1 MKFSWRMIAAA
12 FSYAVGV
19 LGWCYVGGY
28 KILTGPV
35 RELIL
40 AQMAGSMSLGRLVAA
55 LIEGFIYLSLAGG
68 VWCIGYMLSS
78 VCSLSNLFFRFHTTT
93 LTEACSNELK
103 QHHL

>member
-1 MKFSWRMIAAA
+1 MKNKIFHTQDLCLRTNLRCPEERAR
-12 FSYAVGV
+12 
-19 LGWCYVGGY
+19 

-78 VCSLSNLFFRFHTTT
+78 HFR
-93 LTEACSNELK
+93 ED
-103 QHHL
+103 

>member
-1 MKFSWRMIAAA
+1 MKNKIFHTQDLCLRTNGLEMESKMKFSWRMIAAA
-12 FSYAVGV
+12 FSYALGV

-78 VCSLSNLFFRFHTTT
+78 HFR
-93 LTEACSNELK
+93 ED
-103 QHHL
+103 

>member
-12 FSYAVGV
+12 FSYALGV

-68 VWCIGYMLSS
+68 VWGIGDMLSS
-78 VCSLSNLFFRFHTTT
+78 HFRGD
-93 LTEACSNELK
+93 
-103 QHHL
+103 

>member
-1 MKFSWRMIAAA
+1 MKFSWRMIATA
-12 FSYAVGV
+12 FSYALGV

-78 VCSLSNLFFRFHTTT
+78 HFR
-93 LTEACSNELK
+93 ED
-103 QHHL
+103 

>member
-12 FSYAVGV
+12 FSYALGV

-40 AQMAGSMSLGRLVAA
+40 AQMAA

-78 VCSLSNLFFRFHTTT
+78 HFR
-93 LTEACSNELK
+93 ED
-103 QHHL
+103 

>member
-12 FSYAVGV
+12 FSYALGV

-55 LIEGFIYLSLAGG
+55 LAGG

-78 VCSLSNLFFRFHTTT
+78 HFR
-93 LTEACSNELK
+93 ED
-103 QHHL
+103 

>member
-1 MKFSWRMIAAA
+1 MESSVKNKIFHTQD
-12 FSYAVGV
+12 
-19 LGWCYVGGY
+19 LCL
-28 KILTGPV
+28 ILTGPV

-78 VCSLSNLFFRFHTTT
+78 HFR
-93 LTEACSNELK
+93 ED
-103 QHHL
+103 

>member
-12 FSYAVGV
+12 FSYALGV

-55 LIEGFIYLSLAGG
+55 LIEGFIWQAESGALGI
-68 VWCIGYMLSS
+68 C
-78 VCSLSNLFFRFHTTT
+78 
-93 LTEACSNELK
+93 
-103 QHHL
+103 

>member
-1 MKFSWRMIAAA
+1 MKNKIFHTQDLCLRTNLRCPEERARN
-12 FSYAVGV
+12 
-19 LGWCYVGGY
+19 VGGY

-78 VCSLSNLFFRFHTTT
+78 HFR
-93 LTEACSNELK
+93 ED
-103 QHHL
+103 

>member
-12 FSYAVGV
+12 LSYAFGV

-35 RELIL
+35 KGLII
-40 AQMAGSMSLGRLVAA
+40 AQMTGSMSLGQLVAA

-68 VWCIGYMLSS
+68 VWCIGYIL
-78 VCSLSNLFFRFHTTT
+78 CNHFR
-93 LTEACSNELK
+93 ED
-103 QHHL
+103 